1 MRMVNHII
9 ESDMAINLSKEEL
22 ISIFGNGRDEAH
34 WHLVSY
40 DIPTPFFSI
49 YKKKLNFYFN
59 DKRVDRVVL
68 KFRRKVLT
76 KKGKW
81 SPVAAFCL
89 LALSELHDKGKNV
102 KDLNL
107 PQLYVK

>member
-76 KKGKW
+76 KKGK
-81 SPVAAFCL
+81 
-89 LALSELHDKGKNV
+89 
-102 KDLNL
+102 
-107 PQLYVK
+107 